1 MSNSHPFFVEV
12 RRSSG
17 QKEWM
22 PIEKLEALNKQRS
35 FKRKKYKKP
44 IKHGWNFVEYEAL
57 NEEFSSRAKR
67 PSEKVVLMRELWGNQ
82 VVDFDGK
89 HHRVDDVGLNPF
101 P

>member
-22 PIEKLEALNKQRS
+22 AIEKLEALNKQRS

-44 IKHGWNFVEYEAL
+44 IKHGWNGVMMSL
-57 NEEFSSRAKR
+57 CFSTLLLI
-67 PSEKVVLMRELWGNQ
+67 PFGT
-82 VVDFDGK
+82 
-89 HHRVDDVGLNPF
+89 GLTHF
-101 P
+101 LAGLTF